1 MKNKV
6 KIDVSAT
13 TKNQTS
19 TFSKNELQNSYPM
32 TIPNTVSLDVKDIA
46 ILRLLQDNARM
57 SVKEISELVQ
67 LSTTPVHERIKRLE
81 ASGVIKQYATLIDG
95 TKINKGLMVI
105 CYVSLN
111 QHSKKSGTQFI
122 KLINELPEV
131 VECYSIS
138 GEFDFM
144 LKIIASDMNSYYN
157 FHVNKLSQAENI
169 GQVQSVFIMGVVKQT
184 HVMV

>member
-1 MKNKV
+1 MKNKTQ
-6 KIDVSAT
+6 IGDSAMT
-13 TKNQTS
+13 QDSN
-19 TFSKNELQNSYPM
+19 FNSIQQPAQ
-32 TIPNTVSLDVKDIA
+32 NTVPLDVKDLA
-46 ILRLLQDNARM
+46 ILRLLQNNARM
-57 SVKEISELVQ
+57 SVREIAESVQ

-81 ASGVIKQYATLIDG
+81 ASGVIKQYATLVDG
-95 TKINKGLMVI
+95 AKIKKGLMVI

-144 LKIIASDMNSYYN
+144 LKIVAEDMNSYYH

-184 HVMV
+184 HILV

>member
-6 KIDVSAT
+6 KTAVSA
-13 TKNQTS
+13 S
-19 TFSKNELQNSYPM
+19 DQNSFQISSSSAM
-32 TIPNTVSLDVKDIA
+32 QNTVPLDVKDIA

-57 SVKEISELVQ
+57 SVKEIAETVQ

-81 ASGVIKQYATLIDG
+81 ATGVIKQYATLIDG
-95 TKINKGLMVI
+95 AKINKGLMVI

-111 QHSKKSGTQFI
+111 QHSKKSGTHFI

-144 LKIIASDMNSYYN
+144 LKIVATDMNSYYN

>member
-1 MKNKV
+1 MKNK
-6 KIDVSAT
+6 KQIEDSANDNFGT
-13 TKNQTS
+13 NDFTLQT
-19 TFSKNELQNSYPM
+19 
-32 TIPNTVSLDVKDIA
+32 VHLDVKDLA
-46 ILRLLQDNARM
+46 ILRLLQSNARM
-57 SVKEISELVQ
+57 SVKDISEAVQ

-81 ASGVIKQYATLIDG
+81 SNGVIKQYATLIDG
-95 TKINKGLMVI
+95 AKVRKGLMVI

-144 LKIIASDMNSYYN
+144 LKIVTEDMNSYYH
-157 FHVNKLSQAENI
+157 FHVNQLSQAENI

-184 HVMV
+184 HVLI

>member
-1 MKNKV
+1 MKNKA
-6 KIDVSAT
+6 IIEDSAIA
-13 TKNQTS
+13 N
-19 TFSKNELQNSYPM
+19 N
-32 TIPNTVSLDVKDIA
+32 TIPLDAKDLA
-46 ILRLLQDNARM
+46 ILRLLQANARI
-57 SVKEISELVQ
+57 SVKEIAESVQ

-81 ASGVIKQYATLIDG
+81 SSGVIKQYATLIDG
-95 TKINKGLMVI
+95 AKIKKGLMVI

-111 QHSKKSGTQFI
+111 QHSKKSGAHFI

-144 LKIIASDMNSYYN
+144 MKIVTEDMNSYYN

-184 HVMV
+184 HELI

>member
-1 MKNKV
+1 MKNKA
-6 KIDVSAT
+6 IIEDSAIA
-13 TKNQTS
+13 N
-19 TFSKNELQNSYPM
+19 N
-32 TIPNTVSLDVKDIA
+32 TIPLDAKDLA
-46 ILRLLQDNARM
+46 ILRLLQANARI
-57 SVKEISELVQ
+57 SVKEIAESVQ

-81 ASGVIKQYATLIDG
+81 SSGVIKQYATLIDG
-95 TKINKGLMVI
+95 AKIKKGLMVI

-111 QHSKKSGTQFI
+111 QHSKKSGAHFI

-144 LKIIASDMNSYYN
+144 MKIVTEDMNTYYN

-184 HVMV
+184 HELI

>member
-1 MKNKV
+1 MKNKTQ
-6 KIDVSAT
+6 IGDSAN
-13 TKNQTS
+13 TKDSNINHIQY
-19 TFSKNELQNSYPM
+19 LGQ
-32 TIPNTVSLDVKDIA
+32 NTVTLDAKDLA
-46 ILRLLQDNARM
+46 ILKLLQQNARM
-57 SVKEISELVQ
+57 SVKEISESVQ

-95 TKINKGLMVI
+95 AKINKGLMVI

-144 LKIIASDMNSYYN
+144 LKIVAADMNSYYH

-184 HVMV
+184 HVLV

>member
-1 MKNKV
+1 MKNKA
-6 KIDVSAT
+6 IIEESAIS
-13 TKNQTS
+13 N
-19 TFSKNELQNSYPM
+19 N
-32 TIPNTVSLDVKDIA
+32 TIPLDAKDLA
-46 ILRLLQDNARM
+46 ILRLLQTNARI
-57 SVKEISELVQ
+57 SVKEIAESVQ

-81 ASGVIKQYATLIDG
+81 SSGVIKQYATLIDG
-95 TKINKGLMVI
+95 SKIKKGLMVI

-111 QHSKKSGTQFI
+111 QHSKKSGAHFI

-144 LKIIASDMNSYYN
+144 MKIVTEDMNSYYH

-184 HVMV
+184 HELI

>member
-1 MKNKV
+1 MKNKIQTV
-6 KIDVSAT
+6 ESAMVT
-13 TKNQTS
+13 SGANEPSNQT
-19 TFSKNELQNSYPM
+19 
-32 TIPNTVSLDVKDIA
+32 IVLDVKDIA
-46 ILRLLQDNARM
+46 ILRLLQNNARI
-57 SVKEISELVQ
+57 SVKEIAESIQ

-81 ASGVIKQYATLIDG
+81 SSGVIKQYATLIDG
-95 TKINKGLMVI
+95 TKVNKGLMVI

-144 LKIIASDMNSYYN
+144 LKIVTADMNSYYH

-184 HVMV
+184 HLLV

>member
-1 MKNKV
+1 MKNKTQIV
-6 KIDVSAT
+6 ESA
-13 TKNQTS
+13 NDNLMA
-19 TFSKNELQNSYPM
+19 NELSN
-32 TIPNTVSLDVKDIA
+32 NTVPLDVKDLA
-46 ILRLLQDNARM
+46 ILKLLQQNARM
-57 SVKEISELVQ
+57 SVKEISESVQ

-95 TKINKGLMVI
+95 AKIKKGLMVI

-144 LKIIASDMNSYYN
+144 LKIVAEDMNSYYN

-184 HVMV
+184 HVLI

>member
-6 KIDVSAT
+6 KIAVSA
-13 TKNQTS
+13 S
-19 TFSKNELQNSYPM
+19 DQNSFQISSSSAM
-32 TIPNTVSLDVKDIA
+32 QNTVPLDVKDIA

-57 SVKEISELVQ
+57 SVKEIAETVQ

-105 CYVSLN
+105 CYVSLS
-111 QHSKKSGTQFI
+111 QHSKKSGTHFI

-144 LKIIASDMNSYYN
+144 LKIIATDMNSYYN

>member
-1 MKNKV
+1 MKNKTQTV
-6 KIDVSAT
+6 ESANDNLLT
-13 TKNQTS
+13 ND
-19 TFSKNELQNSYPM
+19 LPHH
-32 TIPNTVSLDVKDIA
+32 TVPLDAKDLA
-46 ILRLLQDNARM
+46 ILRLLQQNARM
-57 SVKEISELVQ
+57 SVKEIAESVQ

-95 TKINKGLMVI
+95 AKIKKGLMVI

-122 KLINELPEV
+122 KLINDLPEV

-144 LKIIASDMNSYYN
+144 LKIVAEDMNSYYH

-184 HVMV
+184 HVLV

>member
-1 MKNKV
+1 MKNKTQ
-6 KIDVSAT
+6 IGDSAMT
-13 TKNQTS
+13 QDSN
-19 TFSKNELQNSYPM
+19 LNS
-32 TIPNTVSLDVKDIA
+32 IQHLAQNTVPLDVKDLA
-46 ILRLLQDNARM
+46 ILRLLQNNARI
-57 SVKEISELVQ
+57 SVREIAESVQ

-81 ASGVIKQYATLIDG
+81 ASGVIKQYATLVDG
-95 TKINKGLMVI
+95 AKIKKGLMVI

-144 LKIIASDMNSYYN
+144 LKIVAEDMNSYYN

-184 HVMV
+184 HVLV

>member
-1 MKNKV
+1 MKNIPKTADST
-6 KIDVSAT
+6 ID
-13 TKNQTS
+13 
-19 TFSKNELQNSYPM
+19 LQ
-32 TIPNTVSLDVKDIA
+32 SLPLDIKDIA
-46 ILRLLQDNARM
+46 ILRLLQNNARI
-57 SVKEISELVQ
+57 SVKEIADQVQ
-67 LSTTPVHERIKRLE
+67 LSATPVHERIKRLE
-81 ASGVIKQYATLIDG
+81 QSGVIKQYATLIDG
-95 TKINKGLMVI
+95 SKIKKGLMVI

-111 QHSKKSGTQFI
+111 QHSKKSGGQFI

-144 LKIIASDMNSYYN
+144 LKIVTEDMNSYYD

-184 HVMV
+184 HALV

>member
-1 MKNKV
+1 MKNKTSLEDST
-6 KIDVSAT
+6 IS
-13 TKNQTS
+13 TS
-19 TFSKNELQNSYPM
+19 TVPVDSKDL
-32 TIPNTVSLDVKDIA
+32 A
-46 ILRLLQDNARM
+46 ILRLLQTNARI
-57 SVKEISELVQ
+57 SVREIAEAVQ

-81 ASGVIKQYATLIDG
+81 ATGVIKQYATLIDG
-95 TKINKGLMVI
+95 AKVRKGLMVI

-144 LKIIASDMNSYYN
+144 LKIVAEDMNSYYN

-184 HVMV
+184 LVMV

>member
-1 MKNKV
+1 MKNKTSLE
-6 KIDVSAT
+6 DSAIS
-13 TKNQTS
+13 TS
-19 TFSKNELQNSYPM
+19 TVPVDSKDL
-32 TIPNTVSLDVKDIA
+32 A
-46 ILRLLQDNARM
+46 ILRLLQTNARI
-57 SVKEISELVQ
+57 SVREIAEAVQ

-81 ASGVIKQYATLIDG
+81 ATGVIKQYATLIDG
-95 TKINKGLMVI
+95 AKVRKGLMVI

-144 LKIIASDMNSYYN
+144 LKIVAEDMNSYYN

-184 HVMV
+184 LVMV

>member
-1 MKNKV
+1 MKNKTSLE
-6 KIDVSAT
+6 DSAIS
-13 TKNQTS
+13 TS
-19 TFSKNELQNSYPM
+19 TVPVDSKDL
-32 TIPNTVSLDVKDIA
+32 A
-46 ILRLLQDNARM
+46 ILRLLQTNARI
-57 SVKEISELVQ
+57 SVREIAEAVQ

-81 ASGVIKQYATLIDG
+81 ATGVIKQYATLIDG
-95 TKINKGLMVI
+95 AKVRKGLMVI

-111 QHSKKSGTQFI
+111 QHSKKSQFI

-144 LKIIASDMNSYYN
+144 LKIVAEDMNSYYN

-184 HVMV
+184 LVMV

>member
-1 MKNKV
+1 MKNKT
-6 KIDVSAT
+6 IIEDSAMV
-13 TKNQTS
+13 N
-19 TFSKNELQNSYPM
+19 N
-32 TIPNTVSLDVKDIA
+32 TIPLDAKDLA
-46 ILRLLQDNARM
+46 ILRLLQDNARI
-57 SVKEISELVQ
+57 SVKEIAESVQ

-95 TKINKGLMVI
+95 AKIKKGLMVI

-111 QHSKKSGTQFI
+111 QHSKKSGSTFI

-144 LKIIASDMNSYYN
+144 MKIVTEDMNSYYN

-184 HVMV
+184 HALV

>member
-1 MKNKV
+1 MKNKA
-6 KIDVSAT
+6 IIEDSAIA
-13 TKNQTS
+13 N
-19 TFSKNELQNSYPM
+19 N
-32 TIPNTVSLDVKDIA
+32 TIPLDAKDLA
-46 ILRLLQDNARM
+46 ILRLLQANARI
-57 SVKEISELVQ
+57 SVKEIAESVQ

-81 ASGVIKQYATLIDG
+81 SSGVIKQYATLIDG
-95 TKINKGLMVI
+95 SKIKKGLMVI

-111 QHSKKSGTQFI
+111 QHSKKSGAHVI

-144 LKIIASDMNSYYN
+144 MKIITEDMNSYYH

-184 HVMV
+184 HELI

>member
-1 MKNKV
+1 MKNKA
-6 KIDVSAT
+6 IIEDSAIA
-13 TKNQTS
+13 N
-19 TFSKNELQNSYPM
+19 N
-32 TIPNTVSLDVKDIA
+32 TIPLDTKDLS
-46 ILRLLQDNARM
+46 ILRLLQANARI
-57 SVKEISELVQ
+57 SVKEIAESVQ

-81 ASGVIKQYATLIDG
+81 SSGVIKQYATLIDG
-95 TKINKGLMVI
+95 AKIKKGLMVI

-111 QHSKKSGTQFI
+111 QHSKKSGAHFI

-144 LKIIASDMNSYYN
+144 MKIVTEDMNSYYN

-184 HVMV
+184 HAMV